1 MRVRPSN
8 RAGRPS
14 SVSLRRATFTLREPP
29 REPAAPLPG
38 WLSLVRAFSLRT
50 SGTAPGKDWSATGRR
65 RLVGGSGIV
74 ACVGTGDWARRI
86 APGPTRAG
94 RYRGRAVVRRRSGRN
109 VRISCV
115 LAGPESVPCRESGGS
130 GDSGATSSVP
140 APPVSSGARYPGLSF
155 GRDCSRMTDFNAPDM
170 SQPRNCSRMTVRGA
184 PDLSQPRNCSRMT
197 CRRTT
202 EPTPTAPGTRAPA
215 GPPRPPRRTQ
225 LRPATSTRRARRPRR
240 RCRGPW
246 SRGWPAGGRRPSG
259 PSGCRG
265 R

>member
-14 SVSLRRATFTLREPP
+14 SVSLRRTTFTLREPP

-38 WLSLVRAFSLRT
+38 WLSLVRTVSLRT

-65 RLVGGSGIV
+65 RLVGDSGIV
-74 ACVGTGDWARRI
+74 AGVGTGDWARRI

-94 RYRGRAVVRRRSGRN
+94 RYRSRAVVRRRSRGN
-109 VRISCV
+109 VRISCIPGSW
-115 LAGPESVPCRESGGS
+115 AGALPGKWRLGGPPERRPRCLRRQFRRGTDARVVVEPQLQPYDRSQLRGSVRTLQLRPYDRSQLPATVTTLQLRPNDTPPNES
-130 GDSGATSSVP
+130 A
-140 APPVSSGARYPGLSF
+140 
-155 GRDCSRMTDFNAPDM
+155 
-170 SQPRNCSRMTVRGA
+170 
-184 PDLSQPRNCSRMT
+184 
-197 CRRTT
+197 
-202 EPTPTAPGTRAPA
+202 PTAPGTRAPT

-225 LRPATSTRRARRPRR
+225 PRPASSSRRARRPRR